1 MVLEKNIEK
10 MKKNMVKH
18 LENFDVTPSVATATT
33 LPILPTPLQSANVK
47 PPPKRK
53 RMKNDF
59 LHRVSNFGKIVLDK
73 LKIIR

>member
-18 LENFDVTPSVATATT
+18 LENFDVTPSVATT